1 MCNTLAHSSNDNYY
15 KQIKNDVAKHIEERE
30 NCYNVRGMNTN
41 IRESIMKSSVN
52 STLKKIEIKIEYG
65 SLR

>member
-15 KQIKNDVAKHIEERE
+15 KQIKNNVAKHIEERA
-30 NCYNVRGMNTN
+30 NCYSVGGMNTP
-41 IRESIMKSSVN
+41 ESIMKSSVN
-52 STLKKIEIKIEYG
+52 STLKEIEIKIEYG